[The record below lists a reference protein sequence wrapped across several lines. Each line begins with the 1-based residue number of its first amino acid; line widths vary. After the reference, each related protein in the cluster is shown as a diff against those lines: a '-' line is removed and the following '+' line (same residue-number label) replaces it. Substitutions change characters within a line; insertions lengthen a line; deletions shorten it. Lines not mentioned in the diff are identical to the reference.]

1 MEHANHLVDIVNQQG
16 EPVGQKRR
24 RDINKEVDIHHSV
37 QTLLVTPDGQVVLTK
52 ILRRD
57 DLPNIYADKLGLP
70 VATIRRS
77 NENADQAALR
87 SLSRELFIDGAEVFH
102 LGDKFL
108 TLSDGRQ
115 TYLSGYYLM
124 GMPPQ
129 TFSKTDIG
137 GLVVLDP
144 SQLHQDLAQTPECFA
159 PTLVAFWEQF
169 SDQLPL
175 R

>member
-1 MEHANHLVDIVNQQG
+1 MEHANHLVDIVNQHG

-24 RDINKEVDIHHSV
+24 RDINKQVDVHHSV
-37 QTLLVTPDGQVVLTK
+37 QTLLVTPDGKVVLTK

-77 NENADQAALR
+77 SETADQAAMR
-87 SLSRELFIDGAEVFH
+87 SLSRELFIDGAEIFH
-102 LGDKFL
+102 LGDKFF

-115 TYLSGYYLM
+115 TYLSGYYLV
-124 GMPPQ
+124 GTPPQ
-129 TFSKTDIG
+129 TFSKTDLG

-144 SQLHQDLAQTPECFA
+144 TEVHRDIQQQPERFA
-159 PTLVAFWEQF
+159 PTFVAFWQEF
-169 SDQLPL
+169 GEQLPL
-175 R
+175 